1 MSKLKEFIKIS
12 ELTNWADNP
21 RSIDDDKFQEL
32 KNRIKRH
39 GQIKP
44 VIVNSGKYI
53 PTKGE
58 VLGGNMRLKAFR
70 ELGIENIWVSLVD
83 PKTEAEKIEI
93 ALTDNEELGY
103 YNDTQLAELIKKY
116 RQEID
121 LAKYAIHLDKPLSL
135 DEILNEFNQ
144 KEIEEDEPP
153 ELDEGEPVSK
163 LGEVYQLGRHRVM
176 CGDSTKIEDVEKLMD
191 GKKAAMVFTD
201 PPYNVNYGETMK
213 EALRYHILYDA
224 ISAIRPFVTG
234 DVYICM
240 SSSELHT
247 LQKAFADCGGHF
259 STFIIWVKHHFTLG
273 RANYQRQYEPILY
286 GWFDGSS
293 HYWSGV
299 RNLGDVYKQDDAY
312 IDELGQVWL
321 RADNLS
327 TDVWEIDRPMKS
339 KEHPTMK
346 PVKLC
351 ARGITNS
358 CKKNDLVLD
367 IFGGSG
373 STLIACEQTDR
384 TCYMME
390 LDPKYCD
397 VIRKRY
403 AKFIGKEDEWQ
414 EETTIVK

>member
-1 MSKLKEFIKIS
+1 
-12 ELTNWADNP
+12 
-21 RSIDDDKFQEL
+21 
-32 KNRIKRH
+32 
-39 GQIKP
+39 
-44 VIVNSGKYI
+44 
-53 PTKGE
+53 
-58 VLGGNMRLKAFR
+58 
-70 ELGIENIWVSLVD
+70 
-83 PKTEAEKIEI
+83 
-93 ALTDNEELGY
+93 
-103 YNDTQLAELIKKY
+103 
-116 RQEID
+116 
-121 LAKYAIHLDKPLSL
+121 
-135 DEILNEFNQ
+135 
-144 KEIEEDEPP
+144 
-153 ELDEGEPVSK
+153 
-163 LGEVYQLGRHRVM
+163 
-176 CGDSTKIEDVEKLMD
+176 
-191 GKKAAMVFTD
+191 
-201 PPYNVNYGETMK
+201 
-213 EALRYHILYDA
+213 
-224 ISAIRPFVTG
+224 
-234 DVYICM
+234 M

-367 IFGGSG
+367 TFGGSG

-403 AKFIGKEDEWQ
+403 ANFIGKEEQWQ
-414 EETTIVK
+414 KITPTV